1 MYLILIG
8 CEYAGTTTLAN
19 AINEWTNES
28 LGTEFKLIHDHFK
41 LPDTKPHGP
50 ELTADD
56 IAAFQRLSPRLTEVI
71 QRHNLYYHTPWASG
85 SDENFMGIGLYFE
98 ELVYAPHYY
107 GYGGRGEG
115 GDRGVISRLLEQRI
129 LQFRPDA
136 VLVLVEA
143 APDVIRKRM
152 AASPHPYPVVPEE
165 DVAHIIQRFEEEFEN
180 SLIRQSFRLDTST
193 ATVAES
199 VAEFAAKIQPYLTE
213 GDLLRLSL
221 QQGKA
226 G

>member
-8 CEYAGTTTLAN
+8 CEYAGTTTLAH
-19 AINEWTNES
+19 AINDWTNES
-28 LGTEFKLIHDHFK
+28 LGTQFKLIHDHFK

-50 ELTADD
+50 ELTPED
-56 IAAFQRLSPRLTEVI
+56 IATFQRLSPRLTEVI

-85 SDENFMGIGLYFE
+85 SEENYMGIGLYFE
-98 ELVYAPHYY
+98 ELIYAREYY
-107 GYGGRGEG
+107 GYGGPGQD
-115 GDRGVISRLLEQRI
+115 GDRGVIARTLEQRV

-136 VLVLVEA
+136 VLVLVHA

-152 AASPHPYPVVPEE
+152 ADNPHPYTVVPEQDIE
-165 DVAHIIQRFEEEFEN
+165 HISQRFKEEYEN
-180 SLIRQSFRLDTST
+180 SLLRHKIELDTST

-199 VAEFAAKIQPYLTE
+199 VAEFGDKILPYLTQS
-213 GDLLRLSL
+213 DLLRLAL
-221 QQGKA
+221 RQGKT

>member
-19 AINEWTNES
+19 AINEWTKES
-28 LGTEFKLIHDHFK
+28 LGAEFKLIHDHNK

-50 ELTADD
+50 ALTPED
-56 IAAFQRLSPRLTEVI
+56 IAAFQQLSPRLTEVI

-85 SDENFMGIGLYFE
+85 SEDNFMGIGLYFD
-98 ELVYAPHYY
+98 ELVYAPKYY
-107 GYGGRGEG
+107 GYGGRGQD
-115 GDRGVISRLLEQRI
+115 GDRGVISRMLEQRI

-136 VLVLVEA
+136 VLILVEA
-143 APDVIRKRM
+143 APGVIRKRM
-152 AASPHPYPVVPEE
+152 AESPHPYPVVPEE
-165 DVAHIIQRFEEEFEN
+165 DVEHINQRFQEEFDN
-180 SLIRQSFRLDTST
+180 SLIRQKFTLDTST

-199 VAEFAAKIQPYLTE
+199 VADFAAKIQPYLTQA
-213 GDLLRLSL
+213 DLLRQAL
-221 QQGKA
+221 QRGKA

>member
-19 AINEWTNES
+19 AVNEWTNQS
-28 LGTEFKLIHDHFK
+28 LGTEFKLIHDHNK

-50 ELTADD
+50 QLTPED
-56 IAAFQRLSPRLTEVI
+56 IAAFQQLSPRLTEVI

-85 SDENFMGIGLYFE
+85 SEENFMGIGLYFD
-98 ELVYAPHYY
+98 ELVYAPKYY
-107 GYGGRGEG
+107 GYGGRGQD
-115 GDRGVISRLLEQRI
+115 GDRGVISRMLEQRI

-136 VLVLVEA
+136 VLILVEA
-143 APDVIRKRM
+143 APDVIRQRM
-152 AASPHPYPVVPEE
+152 AESPHPYPVVPAE
-165 DVAHIIQRFEEEFEN
+165 DVEHINQRFQEEFDN
-180 SLIRQSFRLDTST
+180 SLIRQKFTLDTST

-199 VAEFAAKIQPYLTE
+199 VAQFAVKIQPYLTAA
-213 GDLLRLSL
+213 DLVRQAL
-221 QQGKA
+221 QRGKA

>member
-1 MYLILIG
+1 MYLIMIG
-8 CEYAGTTTLAN
+8 CEYAGTTTLAH
-19 AINEWTNES
+19 AINEWTKES
-28 LGTEFKLIHDHFK
+28 LGTEFKLIHDHYK
-41 LPDTKPHGP
+41 LPDTKPHGL
-50 ELTADD
+50 ELTSDE
-56 IAAFQRLSPRLTEVI
+56 IEAFQRLSPRLTEVI

-98 ELVYAPHYY
+98 ELVYAPMYY
-107 GYGGRGEG
+107 GYGGRGEM

-152 AASPHPYPVVPEE
+152 EEEPHPYPIVPEG
-165 DVAHIIQRFEEEFEN
+165 DVENVIQRFEDEYEN
-180 SLIRQSFRLDTST
+180 SLIKNKFRLDTSV
-193 ATVAES
+193 ATVTES
-199 VAEFAAKIQPYLTE
+199 VSEFSGKIRPYLTE
-213 GDLLRLSL
+213 GDLLRLAL
-221 QQGKA
+221 QQGVA

>member
-19 AINEWTNES
+19 AINEWTKES
-28 LGTEFKLIHDHFK
+28 LDTEFKLIHDHNK

-50 ELTADD
+50 ALTPED
-56 IAAFQRLSPRLTEVI
+56 IAAFQQLSPRLTEVI

-85 SDENFMGIGLYFE
+85 SEDNFMGIGLYFD
-98 ELVYAPHYY
+98 ELVYAPKYY
-107 GYGGRGEG
+107 GYGGRGQD
-115 GDRGVISRLLEQRI
+115 GDRGVISRMLEQRI

-136 VLVLVEA
+136 VLILVEA

-152 AASPHPYPVVPEE
+152 ADCPHPYPVVPEA
-165 DVAHIIQRFEEEFEN
+165 DVEHINQRFQEEFDN
-180 SLIRQSFRLDTST
+180 SLIRQKFTLDTST

-199 VAEFAAKIQPYLTE
+199 VADFAAKIQPYLTQ
-213 GDLLRLSL
+213 GDLLRQAL
-221 QQGKA
+221 QRGKA

>member
-28 LGTEFKLIHDHFK
+28 LGTEFKLIHDHYK
-41 LPDTKPHGP
+41 LPDTKPHGVA
-50 ELTADD
+50 LTADD
-56 IAAFQRLSPRLTEVI
+56 IAVFQRLSPRLTEVI

-107 GYGGRGEG
+107 GYGGRGEE

-136 VLVLVEA
+136 VLILVEA
-143 APDVIRKRM
+143 APDVIRQRM
-152 AASPHPYPVVPEE
+152 AKSPHPYPVVSEE
-165 DVAHIIQRFEEEFEN
+165 DVEHIIQRFEEEFEN
-180 SLIRQSFRLDTST
+180 SLIRQRFRLDTST

-199 VAEFAAKIQPYLTE
+199 VTDFAAKIQPYLTT
-213 GDLLRLSL
+213 GDLLRQSL
-221 QQGKA
+221 QRGIA
-226 G
+226 S